1 MTQTVRSKSIVSAA
15 LIIIGNEILSG
26 RTQDG
31 NLAHIAKKLGG
42 IGVSVREVRI
52 VPDIEAEIVD
62 AVNSLRVKH
71 DYVFTTGG
79 IGPTHDDITAAAVAK
94 AFGRP
99 LIRHP
104 EAYRRLEAHYKQ
116 LDVEIND
123 ARARMANTPEG
134 ATLIDNPVSAAPGFK
149 VENVHVM
156 AGVPKIMQAMLEGVL
171 PTLSGGATVLSRTV
185 LCSLPEGEIAEGL
198 GRVQDRF
205 PDVDIGSYPAYA
217 KNAFRLSLVLRTTE
231 AGQLAEATRHVID
244 LIGELGGKSELLNP
258 ADSGSTGNGD

>member
-1 MTQTVRSKSIVSAA
+1 MAQSQSSDSVVSAA

-31 NLAHIAKKLGG
+31 NLAHIAQKLGG
-42 IGVSVREVRI
+42 IGVSIREVRI
-52 VPDIEAEIVD
+52 VPDIEAEIID
-62 AVNSLRVKH
+62 AVNTLRAKH

-79 IGPTHDDITAAAVAK
+79 IGPTHDDITAASVAR
-94 AFGRP
+94 AFDRP

-104 EAYRRLEAHYKQ
+104 EAYRRLLAHYKQ
-116 LDVEIND
+116 LGVEIND

-171 PTLSGGATVLSRTV
+171 PTLAGGARVMSRTV
-185 LCSLPEGEIAEGL
+185 LCSLPEGEIAAGL
-198 GRVQDRF
+198 GKAQESF
-205 PDVDIGSYPAYA
+205 PTVDIGSYPAYA
-217 KNAFRLSLVLRTTE
+217 KNEFRLSLVLRATDL
-231 AGQLAEATRHVID
+231 QLLDEATDRVIA
-244 LIGELGGKSELLNP
+244 LIGELGGKSELLTP
-258 ADSGSTGNGD
+258 SDGN